1 MGMNIGITDYTLG
14 IITTDKSMKT
24 VGGCP
29 IIYADDND
37 DLQNKAML
45 MAKNGVDGV
54 YSDDPKTNPNA
65 KKYDKITYDDIIV
78 NGLKVMDLTSCAL
91 CKQNNI
97 PICVFDFNLEDS
109 LIKILNKR
117 FLKKRFFIY

>member
-45 MAKNGVDGV
+45 MSKCVGGMVHAI
-54 YSDDPKTNPNA
+54 SDN
-65 KKYDKITYDDIIV
+65 ILIV
-78 NGLKVMDLTSCAL
+78 VKH
-91 CKQNNI
+91 
-97 PICVFDFNLEDS
+97 
-109 LIKILNKR
+109 
-117 FLKKRFFIY
+117 

>member
-45 MAKNGVDGV
+45 MAKSVGG
-54 YSDDPKTNPNA
+54 
-65 KKYDKITYDDIIV
+65 IV
-78 NGLKVMDLTSCAL
+78 HSMTKGT
-91 CKQNNI
+91 
-97 PICVFDFNLEDS
+97 
-109 LIKILNKR
+109 LIVVKH
-117 FLKKRFFIY
+117 

>member
-45 MAKNGVDGV
+45 MAKSVGGMVH
-54 YSDDPKTNPNA
+54 SISKE
-65 KKYDKITYDDIIV
+65 ILIV
-78 NGLKVMDLTSCAL
+78 VKH
-91 CKQNNI
+91 
-97 PICVFDFNLEDS
+97 
-109 LIKILNKR
+109 
-117 FLKKRFFIY
+117 